1 VGTDIEASEQYIEE
15 CIAKQDPLV
24 KVLRLLCLYS
34 LTIGGLK
41 EKQYQFFSREI
52 IQTYGYQYMF
62 TLDSLAQLGMLKKQ
76 DNKGT
81 TFPRLRKDIR
91 LIVEDIDEQNP
102 KDIAYVYSGYAPLT
116 VRLVELAGQQ
126 TPGTGLPSL
135 NPLSLLQKGGDTPQP
150 DGQGMNGTFVMCS
163 TDPRLGEKE
172 NESKIYQ
179 GWGWPRAD
187 ELLRLIPGGPG
198 FHAKQALHSGLK
210 MGKTALN
217 ALIGLGTNF
226 VTDKTTTGKNAV
238 TLVFFI
244 GGMTY
249 TEVAAMRFLNQ
260 QSDGRDF
267 LLATTKMING
277 DSFLDFLVEDIERK
291 PESLSM

>member
-1 VGTDIEASEQYIEE
+1 M
-15 CIAKQDPLV
+15 
-24 KVLRLLCLYS
+24 RLLCLYS
-34 LTIGGLK
+34 LTVGGLK

-62 TLDSLAQLGMLKKQ
+62 TLDSLSQLGMLKKQ
-76 DNKGT
+76 DGKGT

-126 TPGTGLPSL
+126 SAGSGLTSL
-135 NPLSLLQKGGDTPQP
+135 NPLSLLQKGDTPQP
-150 DGQGMNGTFVMCS
+150 DGQS
-163 TDPRLGEKE
+163 EKE

-210 MGKTALN
+210 MGKT
-217 ALIGLGTNF
+217 G
-226 VTDKTTTGKNAV
+226 
-238 TLVFFI
+238 
-244 GGMTY
+244 
-249 TEVAAMRFLNQ
+249 
-260 QSDGRDF
+260 
-267 LLATTKMING
+267 
-277 DSFLDFLVEDIERK
+277 
-291 PESLSM
+291 